1 MSKKTVIHIEDDGE
15 HGGTYLQG
23 EPNDLLMAFVGI
35 IESSEFVRILMEK
48 ALFMVK
54 VAKKQGLQITK
65 DNKIDLGDEAEEA
78 FKKFVDPEYK
88 KSG

>member
-1 MSKKTVIHIEDDGE
+1 MSKKTVIHIEDDGIR
-15 HGGTYLQG
+15 GGTYLQG
-23 EPNDLLMAFVGI
+23 EPNDLLMAFIGI
-35 IESSEFVRILMEK
+35 LQSSEFVRILMEK

-88 KSG
+88 KP